1 MSMEPYHFQMVL
13 RMEGMTRAE
22 RLDAD
27 EQAGRMAYG
36 LWRAGRAVLQG
47 ARSLRRPARL
57 DLFRRGTAMR
67 LRRNP

>member
-13 RMEGMTRAE
+13 RMETMTHEE
-22 RLDAD
+22 RLAAD

-36 LWRAGRAVLQG
+36 LWRVGRAVLQG
-47 ARSLRRPARL
+47 VRGVRRPARL
-57 DLFRRGTAMR
+57 DLFRHRAAMR